1 MKNISRNFYEN
12 RTSLMTYP
20 RKLRKSSRVV
30 DRRKRVDGRLKL
42 IPPIFCDRKKRI
54 SFSSNVKSSMGGATS
69 VDCRTSSPSIF
80 LKLSSF
86 IEGGIVS
93 LDIK

>member
-1 MKNISRNFYEN
+1 M
-12 RTSLMTYP
+12 MYP
-20 RKLRKSSRVV
+20 RKLRKSSLVV
-30 DRRKRVDGRLKL
+30 WSRNRLDPRLKL

-54 SFSSNVKSSMGGATS
+54 SFYHNVKSSMGGATS
-69 VDCRTSSPSIF
+69 VDCSTSSPSIF

-93 LDIK
+93 CFIK